1 MLQDDVLSTKFL
13 MSNTMEGARSERS
26 QNTSYVSLPGMARR
40 PSRSP
45 AALARVRVKNRRKR
59 YLDMHPEYFSSPSLE
74 LAGPLL

>member
-1 MLQDDVLSTKFL
+1 MP
-13 MSNTMEGARSERS
+13 NTMESDRSERS
-26 QNTSYVSLPGMARR
+26 QRSDCASSSGLARR

-59 YLDMHPEYFSSPSLE
+59 YLDIHPEYFLSPSLE

>member
-1 MLQDDVLSTKFL
+1 MLEDDVLSTKFL
-13 MSNTMEGARSERS
+13 MPNTMENGRAERSE
-26 QNTSYVSLPGMARR
+26 NTDCASLSGMARR